1 MKRIALDTEYGHNP
15 ETGMMLP
22 FLATTTNEQMVSRAY
37 EIGTMGLYK
46 KKQADYNR
54 VQDIAED
61 DRIIKVFHNASA
73 DISALINIGI
83 NPVPPY
89 SDTMIAG
96 GIVNENFSTKKLKPM
111 AAKYLGELCLEEKT
125 LSKARSAITRKLRKE
140 GIISPKKKGDKYFL
154 PYFFVPPEIL
164 IPYALKDT
172 EYTIKLEYLF
182 MKPIAKYIDVYE
194 FELSLIPIVVD
205 LYRNGMLIDR
215 PFVAKVIEQYSK
227 EQQKI
232 LNKIIRMVKGY
243 GLHFYDA
250 KKKEVPFNPGSPKQI
265 SKVCEHL
272 EVPIQKYTKTGVA
285 TDKKTLE
292 PFIKQYPFLEAH
304 FDSEW
309 YEKQLTG
316 YYIPFYFHHTTD
328 TNSLAHFSYYQSSA
342 KSGRFTAERIHQ
354 IPRKDE
360 EEDDP
365 RVIRDCFPAPKGAY
379 IVAIDYD
386 QIEMRLFGHFSS
398 CELLVNAFINGEDP
412 YLDGAKRIIKEVIG
426 WQAELNK
433 EKNPVKISKLKSRIK
448 GARRAIKIIM
458 LGVIYGMGDAKMASS
473 LGVSFMEGREIL
485 TSFYDLYPV
494 KPYMQETISTLYK
507 QGYVRVLYDS
517 SLMHFYRD
525 FRVPHDMAY
534 KAVNLIMQGTAGYV
548 MKSGMLRAWEWLN
561 KHRVKTK
568 FHTLNG
574 TIHDELIFYIYEN
587 YRNTVE
593 ITQTL
598 QEIMADRVTFS
609 LPITATPKMS
619 DISWGAAKG
628 IK

>member
-22 FLATTTNEQMVSRAY
+22 FLATTTDEQLISKAY
-37 EIGTMGLYK
+37 HIGTMGLYK
-46 KKQADYNR
+46 KKSDDYCKI
-54 VQDIAED
+54 QDIAED

-73 DISALINIGI
+73 DISALMNIGMK
-83 NPVPPY
+83 PVPPY
-89 SDTMIAG
+89 SDTMVAG

-111 AAKYLGELCLEEKT
+111 AAKYLNEPCNEEKA
-125 LSKARSAITRKLRKE
+125 LSKAKNKITRELRKK
-140 GIISPKKKGDKYFL
+140 GIIPPKQKGDKYFL
-154 PYFFVPPEIL
+154 PYYFIPPEIL

-182 MKPIAKYIDVYE
+182 MKTLEKYKDVYE
-194 FELSLIPIVVD
+194 FEMSLIPIVVD
-205 LYRNGMLIDR
+205 LYRNGMFIDR
-215 PFVAKVIEQYSK
+215 PFVAKMIEQYSS
-227 EQQKI
+227 EQKKV

-243 GLHFYDA
+243 GLRFYDA
-250 KKKEVPFNPGSPKQI
+250 KKKEVPFNPNSNLQI
-265 SKVCEHL
+265 SKVVEYL
-272 EVPIQKYTKTGVA
+272 EIPITKFTTTGPA

-292 PFIKQYPFLEAH
+292 PFIDQYPFLEAH

-309 YEKQLTG
+309 YEKQLTT
-316 YYIPFYFHHTTD
+316 YYVPFYFHHTTD
-328 TNSLAHFSYYQSSA
+328 INSLAHFSYYQSAA

-360 EEDDP
+360 ELEDP

-386 QIEMRLFGHFSS
+386 QIEMRLFGHFSE
-398 CELLVNAFINGEDP
+398 CKLLINAFLNGEDP
-412 YLDGAKRIIKEVIG
+412 YLDAARRIIKEVVSWETQLKI
-426 WQAELNK
+426 
-433 EKNPVKISKLKSRIK
+433 EKDVVKLAKLKSRVK
-448 GARRAIKIIM
+448 GARRNLKIIM
-458 LGVIYGMGDAKMASS
+458 LGVIYGMGDGKMASS

-485 TSFYDLYPV
+485 NSFYELYPV
-494 KPYMQETISTLYK
+494 KPYMQSVISTLYK
-507 QGYVRVLYDS
+507 VGYIRVLYDS

-525 FRVPHDMAY
+525 FRVPHDLAY
-534 KAVNLIMQGTAGYV
+534 KGVNMIMQGTAGYV
-548 MKSGMLRAWEWLN
+548 MKSGMKRAYDWLQ
-561 KHRVKTK
+561 KKRVKTK
-568 FHTLNG
+568 PHTLNG

-587 YRNTVE
+587 YKNTVE

-609 LPITATPKMS
+609 LPITATPKIS
-619 DISWGAAKG
+619 DISWGAARG